1 MPAATL
7 ATSSRKAGTM
17 SVNINQN
24 MTVVRDG
31 DCVGVITWIGREDLI
46 WHGRVGLIG
55 RLDRLGEIF
64 NDILEDDYF
73 DTILG
78 QAIEEVSFEES
89 QDANV

>member
-1 MPAATL
+1 
-7 ATSSRKAGTM
+7 M

-24 MTVVRDG
+24 MTVARDG
-31 DCVGVITWIGREDLI
+31 DCVGVITWIDKEDLI
-46 WHGRVGLIG
+46 WHGRVDLIG

-64 NDILEDDYF
+64 NDILEDGYF
-73 DTILG
+73 DTIFG